1 MKKTFG
7 SSAETVQV
15 HARKGYSKT
24 MKANHIAD
32 LINLV
37 ADATIKGDISIPHS
51 SELNAALWELAMKA
65 DVREDVNDILQAQSE
80 AEMNVAM
87 SQLFV

>member
-1 MKKTFG
+1 
-7 SSAETVQV
+7 
-15 HARKGYSKT
+15 

-32 LINLV
+32 LISLV
-37 ADATIKGDISIPHS
+37 ADAAIRGDISIPYS
-51 SELNAALWELAMKA
+51 SELNAALWELATQT

-80 AEMNVAM
+80 AEMNMAT

>member
-1 MKKTFG
+1 
-7 SSAETVQV
+7 
-15 HARKGYSKT
+15 